1 MKVTCRVGNKFK
13 KFQVIEGRTPCPE
26 VAKTAI

>member
-1 MKVTCRVGNKFK
+1 MKVTWGDGNKFK
-13 KFQVIEGRTPCPE
+13 KFQLIECRTPCPE